1 MKQVL
6 ILVLALVAFAAT
18 SGAHAPSRT
27 AAAGIEVRSQNTTNR
42 FPDGVQFTIFVGAE
56 ANITSARV
64 RATIFDRPITYVRG
78 TCTAGSNSSCNATLG
93 NSQQSYIVP
102 GAEISYVWEIEDAN
116 GNKLETPAATHTY
129 QDDRFQWQN
138 VSENG
143 VTVYYHFGSEDGPR
157 SVLRTARETIDR
169 IGALEQTTVGFPI
182 KIWLYQ
188 TATEMQPAVA
198 SRAGRGPNSS
208 IRTLG
213 EVAAADT
220 ALVSRDTDMLN
231 IVRHEVAHIV
241 TGQATKTHINFP
253 SWINEGIS
261 VYSQREVLPDE
272 KQAMDLAIR
281 RNAVLPLPSLGSYQD
296 AADTVSLF
304 YGQAGAV
311 IKYIVETYGD
321 AKFAD
326 WIRAIRTDTVDNAS
340 KSAFGV
346 DLLGIENGWRKTL
359 GLPEVTA
366 AGSSGSPGS
375 GSSSGPA
382 SIPTLAPLGSNPPP
396 AAASTPAAGATRSP
410 SSPGTNTDTLQ
421 DDETSTNLLP
431 FGLGAAIVLVIV
443 GGGGYFY
450 LTKKKAKPTT

>member
-1 MKQVL
+1 VKRVL
-6 ILVLALVAFAAT
+6 FLVLALAAFAALAGGV
-18 SGAHAPSRT
+18 SQPQAS
-27 AAAGIEVRSQNTTNR
+27 AAGIEVRSQNTTNR

-64 RATIFDRPITYVRG
+64 RATIFDRPITSVRG
-78 TCTAGSNSSCNATLG
+78 TCTAGTNSNCTATLG

-116 GNKLETPAATHTY
+116 GNKLETPPQVHVY

-138 VSENG
+138 VSEDG
-143 VTVYYHFGSEDGPR
+143 ITVYYHFGSDESPR
-157 SVLRTARETIDR
+157 SVMRTAKETIDR
-169 IGALEQTTVGFPI
+169 IGALEQASVGFPI

-241 TGQATKTHINFP
+241 TGQATKSHINFP

-261 VYSQREVLPDE
+261 VYSQKDTLPDE
-272 KQAMDLAIR
+272 KQAMDLAVR
-281 RNAVLPLPSLGSYQD
+281 RNAVLPLPSLSTFQD
-296 AADTVSLF
+296 GADTVSLF
-304 YGQAGAV
+304 YAEAGAV
-311 IKYIVETYGD
+311 IHYIVETYGD

-326 WIRAIRTDTVDNAS
+326 WIRALRTDTVD
-340 KSAFGV
+340 SATKTVYGV

-359 GLPEVTA
+359 GLPEVA
-366 AGSSGSPGS
+366 AGTSGS
-375 GSSSGPA
+375 GSTSNPA

-396 AAASTPAAGATRSP
+396 AAGTTPAAASTRPAGNP
-410 SSPGTNTDTLQ
+410 SSNQASESEDGG
-421 DDETSTNLLP
+421 SSNLLP
-431 FGLGAAIVLVIV
+431 IGLGVAVLLIIV
-443 GGGGYFY
+443 GGAGYF
-450 LTKKKAKPTT
+450 LLMKKKAKPAV